1 MPLQRQIRLRRLPA
15 KARCQPVNQR
25 KRQCHLRMKRRRL
38 DSKNSQ
44 LQQKYL
50 LNLNQRPRLDKRRL
64 KKRPSR
70 HLKQLTHLPPKKKK
84 RKKAKRSD
92 RRRRKREKRRAR
104 VSQCRRAMGRTLL
117 YPHGKRSHY
126 PERYLLGAHER
137 KALEKR

>member
-70 HLKQLTHLPPKKKK
+70 HLKQLTHLPTKKQKAKKAKKKRPKEKKK
-84 RKKAKRSD
+84 RKKKSPRLPMPQRHGTHTRS
-92 RRRRKREKRRAR
+92 EEHTSELQ
-104 VSQCRRAMGRTLL
+104 SQSNLV
-117 YPHGKRSHY
+117 
-126 PERYLLGAHER
+126 
-137 KALEKR
+137 